1 MVVHKSWLS
10 LGYTVAAA
18 EENWLS
24 VEEEDGG
31 EMRTRWWG
39 RKSENQ
45 KALRC
50 FWFSFLL
57 CPALVEF
64 PTHNNNNNWN
74 RECRCRRDGFPVDTP
89 AFKKKKKKEKEKEKK
104 CVAQRNQFIPKICHR
119 LMTPTPFCCGHREKE
134 KKINKYFSSSS
145 SSFSLLDYKT
155 WRKHNN
161 TNKTK
166 KKKKILK

>member
-1 MVVHKSWLS
+1 MCVIYLSSLKKMVVHKSWLS

-18 EENWLS
+18 AEKLIICWGR
-24 VEEEDGG
+24 GG
-31 EMRTRWWG
+31 GKMRTRWWG

-45 KALRC
+45 EALRC

-89 AFKKKKKKEKEKEKK
+89 AFKKKKKKRKKEKEM
-104 CVAQRNQFIPKICHR
+104 CCAAQSVHSQDLSPADDANAVLLWSQ
-119 LMTPTPFCCGHREKE
+119 REKE
-134 KKINKYFSSSS
+134 KKINKYFLFFFFPSW
-145 SSFSLLDYKT
+145 L
-155 WRKHNN
+155 
-161 TNKTK
+161 
-166 KKKKILK
+166 